1 MTKETLLHSIEIAL
15 REGTITS
22 DDLRGVV
29 GVPAGLPLSH
39 VIDPSKTFNLSG
51 ILYYVGAGIAFVGVS
66 IFIGQHWVDLPSIL
80 RILVTLGSGLALF
93 SAATLIES
101 AKRLDRVP
109 DAFHFLAG
117 LLIPGGVF
125 VTLDELGFHGSN
137 WGPGLIFLAL
147 TLAYVLAYRIFRHN
161 LLLLFAIIYGTA
173 AFFLLTE
180 AMAAGFVSFE
190 RNDYLAYRFV
200 GVGATYLMLGYALR
214 ILRAKILTPV
224 LYGFGALAVLGG
236 AFALQGWEPTQSIF
250 WEVIYPGLVF
260 GAMFLSIHLRSRV
273 VLFLGAAFLVGDIF
287 KLTDEYFQ
295 NSLGWPLMLVL
306 AGFLLIGVG
315 YLVFYLNRK
324 YIQSPTTISQI

>member
-1 MTKETLLHSIEIAL
+1 MNKETLLHSIETAI
-15 REGTITS
+15 REGIITP
-22 DDLRGVV
+22 DDLCVFG
-29 GVPAGLPLSH
+29 ANTTALPDPH
-39 VIDPSKTFNLSG
+39 VSEPSKTFNLSG
-51 ILYYVGAGIAFVGVS
+51 ILYYVGAGIAFIGVS
-66 IFIGQHWVDLPSIL
+66 IFVGQHWADLPSML
-80 RILVTLGSGLALF
+80 RILVTLGAGLALF
-93 SAATLIES
+93 SAATLLES
-101 AKRLDRVP
+101 TKRLDRVP

-125 VTLDELGFHGSN
+125 VTLDELGFHGSD

-180 AMAAGFVSFE
+180 AMATGFISFD
-190 RNDYLAYRFV
+190 RDDYLAYRFV
-200 GVGATYLMLGYALR
+200 GVGATYLVLGYAF
-214 ILRAKILTPV
+214 RAMLSKILTPW

-236 AFALQGWEPTQSIF
+236 AFALQGWQPTQSIF

-260 GAMFLSIHLRSRV
+260 GAMFLSIHLRSRP

-295 NSLGWPLMLVL
+295 NSLGWSLMLVL

-315 YLVFYLNRK
+315 YLTFYLNRTYMK
-324 YIQSPTTISQI
+324 NSSI